1 MSPAC
6 NLHFGFWAKANTH
19 VKTRS
24 VRLYP
29 TAIMYKKVKE
39 RMNNTLYCFQDYS
52 INGDLFDIS
61 AKVYDVIKH
70 FILTV
75 SDVVP

>member
-1 MSPAC
+1 
-6 NLHFGFWAKANTH
+6 
-19 VKTRS
+19 
-24 VRLYP
+24 
-29 TAIMYKKVKE
+29 MYKKVKE